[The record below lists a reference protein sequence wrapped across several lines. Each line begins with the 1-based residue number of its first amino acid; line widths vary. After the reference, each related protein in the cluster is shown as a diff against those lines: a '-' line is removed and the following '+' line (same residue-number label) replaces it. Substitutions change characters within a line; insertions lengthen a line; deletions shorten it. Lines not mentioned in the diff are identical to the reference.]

1 MLNDKF
7 IQNTLHSLEVEVLE
21 NNTFTTVSGFPEYK
35 VGPNDLLKISIWEG
49 RTLKEYTV
57 RVQVDG
63 TISFAYTTDMYIKDL
78 TPTQIRRKIIESS
91 KEFYKRPNVNVD
103 VLEYNAKKA
112 SILGQERDLQR
123 SNTGPGQYPLN
134 GKTYIVD
141 FISLHGGPTDKADL
155 AQVKVV
161 RANGRTFYLN
171 LYNAM
176 FEGDIKQNIILD
188 DGDVVY
194 IPLLEISARKF
205 YVLGEVKNP
214 GIYELK
220 DEVNI
225 LEAIVKAGG
234 FTDRASFSSV
244 AVIRG
249 DLTRPEV
256 AIVNIEK
263 LIRSGDQSEN
273 IEIRDKDIIYV
284 SRHFIGDINYV
295 LGQIV
300 PSLNTLFLI
309 ERLR

>member
-1 MLNDKF
+1 
-7 IQNTLHSLEVEVLE
+7 
-21 NNTFTTVSGFPEYK
+21 
-35 VGPNDLLKISIWEG
+35 
-49 RTLKEYTV
+49 
-57 RVQVDG
+57 
-63 TISFAYTTDMYIKDL
+63 
-78 TPTQIRRKIIESS
+78 
-91 KEFYKRPNVNVD
+91 VD